1 MDLQTNNNLLQAYR
15 RVLRPM
21 VRMLLGAGVRYEEF
35 VNLAR
40 LVYVETA
47 KTMAA
52 ETDPDVSSQQVAE
65 LAGVAPE
72 ATASLIEQ
80 HVEIVQK
87 KLMMWTLAEILH
99 VWSTDALYLGPY
111 GLPLDIEFERET
123 GRCMVD
129 LANRV
134 HPDLCPRKSLDA
146 LIDSGTVFESAPG
159 YFRIR
164 SRVLLIPG
172 DLSEASL
179 ENLALTHERLG
190 RTFLGNLSGDPQR
203 RLIQRTVQVDK
214 GLPEEMLTEYLE
226 QVEKRTQKMLIELD
240 DWIGGRLGARYYG
253 QGKRLATGVSV
264 FHYFDP
270 LPPQTDIAPELR
282 KSAPAAE

>member
-1 MDLQTNNNLLQAYR
+1 MLVNLDNNLLQAYR

-21 VRMLLGAGVRYEEF
+21 VRMLLGGGVLFEEF
-35 VNLAR
+35 VSLVR

-47 KTMAA
+47 RTLAS
-52 ETDPDVSSQQVAE
+52 ETDPSVTDQKVAE
-65 LAGVAPE
+65 MAGIPLDL
-72 ATASLIEQ
+72 TAALVRQ
-80 HVEIVQK
+80 HVEVVQK
-87 KLMMWTLAEILH
+87 KLMMWTLAELLH

-111 GLPLDIEFERET
+111 GLPLDIEFERES

-129 LANRV
+129 LARRV
-134 HPDLCPRKSLDA
+134 HPELCPRKSLDA
-146 LIDSGTVFESAPG
+146 LLESGTVFESAPG

-179 ENLALTHERLG
+179 ENLALTQERLG
-190 RTFLGNLSGDPQR
+190 RTFLNNLTPSAKL
-203 RLIQRTVQVDK
+203 RLVQRTVQVDK
-214 GLPEEMLTEYLE
+214 GLPEELLGEYLE
-226 QVEKRTQKMLIELD
+226 QVEKRTQKMLVELD
-240 DWIGGRLGARYYG
+240 DWIGGRLGARYTG
-253 QGKRLATGVSV
+253 QSKRMATGVSV

-282 KSAPAAE
+282 KSAPTAE